1 LIENQIYH
9 APQKRNKIEK
19 QTIKQINMKIAL
31 IGAGG
36 KMGMR
41 LTRNLKNFSFEMS
54 YVEISQAGIA
64 KLAELGVE
72 VSPAEKVVPEAEVVI
87 LAVPDVALAKVSVQI
102 IPQMKPGA
110 VVMTLDPAVA
120 RAGRL
125 FLREDVS
132 YFIAHPSH
140 PSVFNWEPTPEAQ
153 ADFFGGTLAKQTI
166 VCALMQGPDSDYE
179 LGESVAKAMYAPV
192 SKAFKISMEQ
202 MALLE
207 PALVETLSSSCLD
220 LVREGMEEIIARGV
234 PREAAREFLMGHINI
249 QLAVLFKELPN
260 AVFSDAANKA
270 LTRGRSILFKDDWKQ
285 IFEPENV
292 LQQVIDIT

>member
-1 LIENQIYH
+1 
-9 APQKRNKIEK
+9 
-19 QTIKQINMKIAL
+19 MKNIAL

-41 LTRNLKNFSFEMS
+41 LTRNLMKSSFQMK
-54 YVEISQAGIA
+54 YVEISEPGIE
-64 KLAELGVE
+64 KLAELGIQ
-72 VSPAEKVVPEAEVVI
+72 VSETAQVVPNADVVI
-87 LAVPDVALAKVSVQI
+87 LAVPDVALAKVSATI
-102 IPQMKPGA
+102 IPKMKPGA
-110 VVMTLDPAVA
+110 TVMTLDPAVA

-125 FLREDVS
+125 FLRKDVS

-166 VCALMQGPDSDYE
+166 VCALMQGPDADYE
-179 LGESVAKAMYAPV
+179 LGEEVAKTMYAPV
-192 SKAFKISMEQ
+192 SKAYKITMEQ

-220 LVREGMEEIIARGV
+220 LVREGMEEIISRGV
-234 PREAAREFLMGHINI
+234 PAEAAREFLLGHINI

-270 LTRGRSILFKDDWKQ
+270 LQRGRSILFKEDWKQ

>member
-1 LIENQIYH
+1 MI
-9 APQKRNKIEK
+9 
-19 QTIKQINMKIAL
+19 TITL

-41 LTRNLKNFSFEMS
+41 LTRNLMNSSYQMS
-54 YVEISQAGIA
+54 YVEISEPGIE
-64 KLAELGVE
+64 KLTELGIR
-72 VSPAEKVVPEAEVVI
+72 VSDAAQVVPEADVVI
-87 LAVPDVALAKVSVQI
+87 LAVPDVALSKVSAAI
-102 IPQMKPGA
+102 IPQMKSGA
-110 VVMTLDPAVA
+110 TVMTLDPAVA

-166 VCALMQGPDSDYE
+166 VCALMQGPDADYE
-179 LGESVAKAMYAPV
+179 LGEEVAKTMYAPV
-192 SKAFKISMEQ
+192 SKAFKITMEQ

-207 PALVETLSSSCLD
+207 PALVETLSSSCLE
-220 LVREGMEEIIARGV
+220 LVREGMEEIIKRGV
-234 PREAAREFLMGHINI
+234 PAEAARAFLLGHINI

-270 LTRGRSILFKDDWKQ
+270 LQRGRSILFKEDWKQ

>member
-1 LIENQIYH
+1 ME
-9 APQKRNKIEK
+9 
-19 QTIKQINMKIAL
+19 KIAL

-41 LTRNLKNFSFEMS
+41 LTRNLKDSPFSMS
-54 YVEISQAGIA
+54 YIEISPAGQE
-64 KLAELGVE
+64 KLRELGVK
-72 VSPAEKVVPEAEVVI
+72 VSEAEQVVHEVDVVI
-87 LAVPDVALAKVSVQI
+87 LAVPDVALAKVSDNI
-102 IPQMKPGA
+102 IPQMKA
-110 VVMTLDPAVA
+110 HALLMTLDPAVA

-125 FLREDVS
+125 FLRDDVS

-166 VCALMQGPDSDYE
+166 VCSLMQGQDADYE
-179 LGESVAKAMYAPV
+179 LGESVAKTMYAPV
-192 SKAFKISMEQ
+192 SKAFRITMEQ

-220 LVREGMEEIIARGV
+220 LVREGMEEIIKRGV
-234 PREAAREFLMGHINI
+234 PAEAARAFLLGHINI

-270 LTRGRSILFKDDWKQ
+270 LQRGRSILFKDDWKQ

>member
-1 LIENQIYH
+1 ME
-9 APQKRNKIEK
+9 
-19 QTIKQINMKIAL
+19 MIAL

-41 LTRNLKNFSFEMS
+41 LTHNLKNSSFEMN
-54 YVEISQAGIA
+54 YVEISQAGQE
-64 KLAELGVE
+64 KLSELGVQ
-72 VSPAEKVVPEAEVVI
+72 VSADEQVVPEADVVI
-87 LAVPDVALAKVSVQI
+87 LAVPDVALAKVSANI
-102 IPQMKPGA
+102 IPQMKSGA
-110 VVMTLDPAVA
+110 LLMTLDPAVA

-125 FLREDVS
+125 FLREDIS

-153 ADFFGGTLAKQTI
+153 ADFFGGLLAKQTI
-166 VCALMQGPDSDYE
+166 VCALMQGPDSKYA
-179 LGESVAKAMYAPV
+179 LGESVAKTMYAPV
-192 SKAFKISMEQ
+192 SKAFKITMEQ

-220 LVREGMEEIIARGV
+220 LVREGMEEIIKRGV
-234 PREAAREFLMGHINI
+234 PADAARAFLLGHINI

-270 LTRGRSILFKDDWKQ
+270 LQRGRSILFKNDWKQ

>member
-1 LIENQIYH
+1 M
-9 APQKRNKIEK
+9 K
-19 QTIKQINMKIAL
+19 KIAL

-41 LTRNLKNFSFEMS
+41 LTRNLKNSAFEMS
-54 YVEISQAGIA
+54 YVEISESGIE
-64 KLAELGVE
+64 KLGELGVE
-72 VSPAEKVVPEAEVVI
+72 INKAENAVPEADVVI
-87 LAVPDVALAKVSVQI
+87 LAVPDVALAKVSGEI
-102 IPQMKPGA
+102 IPQMKSGSI
-110 VVMTLDPAVA
+110 VMTLDPAVA

-166 VCALMQGPDSDYE
+166 VCALMQGPETDYE
-179 LGESVAKAMYAPV
+179 TGELVAKTMYAPV
-192 SKAFKISMEQ
+192 KKAFKITMEQ

-270 LTRGRSILFKDDWKQ
+270 LARGRSILFKDDWKQ

-292 LQQVIDIT
+292 LQQVKAIT

>member
-1 LIENQIYH
+1 
-9 APQKRNKIEK
+9 
-19 QTIKQINMKIAL
+19 MKVAL

-41 LTRNLKNFSFEMS
+41 LTRNLKNSSFEMS
-54 YVEISQAGIA
+54 YVEISPGGIE
-64 KLAELGVE
+64 KLTELGVQINDGK
-72 VSPAEKVVPEAEVVI
+72 KVVPETDVLI
-87 LAVPDVALAKVSVQI
+87 LAVPDVALAKVSAEI
-102 IPQMKPGA
+102 IPQMKSGSLL
-110 VVMTLDPAVA
+110 MTLDPAIA

-125 FLREDVS
+125 HLRNDIS

-179 LGESVAKAMYAPV
+179 LGESVAKTMYAPV
-192 SKAFKISMEQ
+192 SKAFKITMEQ

-220 LVREGMEEIIARGV
+220 LVREGMEEIIRRGV
-234 PREAAREFLMGHINI
+234 PADAARAFLLGHINI

>member
-1 LIENQIYH
+1 
-9 APQKRNKIEK
+9 
-19 QTIKQINMKIAL
+19 MKSIAI

-41 LTRNLKNFSFEMS
+41 LTRNLKISAFDMK
-54 YVEISQAGIA
+54 YVEISQAGVE
-64 KLAELGVE
+64 KLAGLGLD
-72 VSPAEKVVPEAEVVI
+72 VSKGETVVPSADVVI
-87 LAVPDVALAKVSVQI
+87 LAVPDVALARVSAEI
-102 IPQMKPGA
+102 IPQMKSGA
-110 VVMTLDPAVA
+110 LVMTLDPAVA

-125 FLREDVS
+125 FMRGDIS

-140 PSVFNWEPTPEAQ
+140 PSVFNWEPSPEAQ
-153 ADFFGGTLAKQTI
+153 ADFFGGTMAKQTI

-179 LGESVAKAMYAPV
+179 TGEQVAKTMYAPV
-192 SKAFKISMEQ
+192 SKAFKITMEQ

-234 PREAAREFLMGHINI
+234 PREAAREFLLGHINI
-249 QLAVLFKELPN
+249 QLAVLFQELPN

-270 LTRGRSILFKDDWKQ
+270 LTRGRSILFKEDWKQ
-285 IFEPENV
+285 IFEPDNV
-292 LQQVIDIT
+292 LQ

>member
-1 LIENQIYH
+1 M
-9 APQKRNKIEK
+9 K
-19 QTIKQINMKIAL
+19 KIAL

-41 LTRNLKNFSFEMS
+41 LTRNLKDSPFSMS
-54 YVEISQAGIA
+54 YVEISQAGQERLDELRV
-64 KLAELGVE
+64 KVSEAEQ
-72 VSPAEKVVPEAEVVI
+72 VVPEADVVI
-87 LAVPDVALAKVSVQI
+87 LAVPDVALAKVSANI
-102 IPQMKPGA
+102 IPQMKTGA
-110 VVMTLDPAVA
+110 LLMTLDPAVA

-166 VCALMQGPDSDYE
+166 VCALMQGPDDAYE
-179 LGESVAKAMYAPV
+179 LGETVAKTMYAPV
-192 SKAFKISMEQ
+192 SKAFKITMEQ

-220 LVREGMEEIIARGV
+220 LVREGMEEIIGRGV

-270 LTRGRSILFKDDWKQ
+270 LERGRKILFKDDWKQ

>member
-1 LIENQIYH
+1 LKYKKQLIM
-9 APQKRNKIEK
+9 K
-19 QTIKQINMKIAL
+19 KIAI

-41 LTRNLKNFSFEMS
+41 LTRNLKNSDFEMS
-54 YVEISQAGIA
+54 YVEISQAGIE
-64 KLAELGVE
+64 KLAEIGVT
-72 VSPAEKVVPEAEVVI
+72 VNNTEKVVPIADAVI
-87 LAVPDVALAKVSVQI
+87 LAVPDVALAKISSEI
-102 IPQMKPGA
+102 IPKMKSGSLLL
-110 VVMTLDPAVA
+110 TLDPAVA

-125 FLREDVS
+125 FMRKDIS

-166 VCALMQGPDSDYE
+166 VCALMQGPEHEYE
-179 LGESVAKAMYAPV
+179 IGEKIAKTMYAPV
-192 SKAFKISMEQ
+192 KKAFKITMEQ

-234 PREAAREFLMGHINI
+234 PREAAREFLLGHINI

-270 LTRGRSILFKDDWKQ
+270 LARGRSILFKDDWKQ

>member
-1 LIENQIYH
+1 M
-9 APQKRNKIEK
+9 KRI
-19 QTIKQINMKIAL
+19 TL

-36 KMGMR
+36 KMGIR
-41 LTRNLKNFSFEMS
+41 LTRNLKNSSYSMS
-54 YVEISQAGIA
+54 YVETGQQGQE
-64 KLAELGVE
+64 KLAELGVQ
-72 VSPAEKVVPEAEVVI
+72 VSTAKETVYEADMVI
-87 LAVPDVALAKVSVQI
+87 LAVPDVALSNVSAEI
-102 IPQMKPGA
+102 IPQMRKGA

-125 FLREDVS
+125 FLREDIS

-153 ADFFGGTLAKQTI
+153 ADFFGGSLAKQTI

-179 LGESVAKAMYAPV
+179 SGEKVAKTMYAPV
-192 SKAFKISMEQ
+192 SKAFKVTMEQ

-207 PALVETLSSSCLD
+207 PALVESLSSSCLD
-220 LVREGMEEIIARGV
+220 LVREGMEEIIKRGV
-234 PREAAREFLMGHINI
+234 PREAAREFLLGHINI
-249 QLAVLFKELPN
+249 QLAVLFKELPG

-270 LTRGRSILFKDDWKQ
+270 LERGRNLLFKEDWKQ

>member
-1 LIENQIYH
+1 ME
-9 APQKRNKIEK
+9 
-19 QTIKQINMKIAL
+19 KIAL

-36 KMGMR
+36 KMGLR
-41 LTRNLKNFSFEMS
+41 LTRNLRNSPFIMS
-54 YVEISQAGIA
+54 YIEISETGKE
-64 KLAELGVE
+64 KLAELGVQVTE
-72 VSPAEKVVPEAEVVI
+72 AGNVVPEADVVI
-87 LAVPDVALAKVSVQI
+87 LAVPDVALAKVSASI
-102 IPQMKPGA
+102 IPQMKSGA
-110 VVMTLDPAVA
+110 LLMTLDPAVA

-140 PSVFNWEPTPEAQ
+140 PSVFNWEPTLEAQ

-166 VCALMQGPDSDYE
+166 VCALMQGPETAYQ
-179 LGESVAKAMYAPV
+179 LGETVAKTMYAPV
-192 SKAFKISMEQ
+192 SKAFKITMEQ

-249 QLAVLFKELPN
+249 QLAVLFQELPN

-270 LTRGRSILFKDDWKQ
+270 LQRGRSILFKEDWKQ
-285 IFEPENV
+285 IFEPDNV

>member
-1 LIENQIYH
+1 M
-9 APQKRNKIEK
+9 KRI
-19 QTIKQINMKIAL
+19 TL

-36 KMGMR
+36 KMGLR
-41 LTRNLKNFSFEMS
+41 LTRNLKNSDFEMS
-54 YVEISQAGIA
+54 YVEISQTGIE
-64 KLAELGVE
+64 KLTELGVS
-72 VSPAEKVVPEAEVVI
+72 VSKPEIVVPVADVVI
-87 LAVPDVALAKVSVQI
+87 LAVPDVALAKVSEI
-102 IPQMKPGA
+102 TIPEMKSGA
-110 VVMTLDPAVA
+110 VVITLDPAVA

-125 FLREDVS
+125 FLRSDVS

-166 VCALMQGPDSDYE
+166 VCALMQGPEPDYE
-179 LGESVAKAMYAPV
+179 TGQMVATTMYAPV
-192 SKAFKISMEQ
+192 KKAFRITMEQ

-220 LVREGMEEIIARGV
+220 LVREGMEEIISRGV

-270 LTRGRSILFKDDWKQ
+270 LARGRKILFKEDWKQ

>member
-1 LIENQIYH
+1 M
-9 APQKRNKIEK
+9 K
-19 QTIKQINMKIAL
+19 KIAL

-41 LTRNLKNFSFEMS
+41 LTRNLKDSLFSMS
-54 YVEISQAGIA
+54 YVEISQLGQE
-64 KLAELGVE
+64 KLGELGIQITT
-72 VSPAEKVVPEAEVVI
+72 AGQAVPDADVVI
-87 LAVPDVALAKVSVQI
+87 LAVPDVALAKVSANI
-102 IPQMKPGA
+102 IPQMKA
-110 VVMTLDPAVA
+110 HAILMTLDPAVA

-125 FLREDVS
+125 FLRDDIS
-132 YFIAHPSH
+132 YFITHPSH

-153 ADFFGGTLAKQTI
+153 ADFFGGSLAKQAI
-166 VCALMQGPDSDYE
+166 VCALMQGLDTDYE
-179 LGESVAKAMYAPV
+179 LGESIAKTMYAPV
-192 SKAFKISMEQ
+192 SKAFNITMEQ

-220 LVREGMEEIIARGV
+220 LVREGMEEIIKRGV
-234 PREAAREFLMGHINI
+234 PADAARAFLLGHINI

-270 LTRGRSILFKDDWKQ
+270 LERGRSILFKDDWKQ

>member
-1 LIENQIYH
+1 MNT
-9 APQKRNKIEK
+9 KI
-19 QTIKQINMKIAL
+19 TL
-31 IGAGG
+31 VGAGG

-41 LTRNLKNFSFEMS
+41 LSRNLKDSEYKMFYLE
-54 YVEISQAGIA
+54 VSQAGIDRL
-64 KLAELGVE
+64 KEIGLAVSDEKE
-72 VSPAEKVVPEAEVVI
+72 VVSQSDVVI
-87 LAVPDVALAKVSVQI
+87 LAVPDTALAKISSVI
-102 IPQMKPGA
+102 IPQMKPGSL
-110 VVMTLDPAVA
+110 VMTLDPAVA

-125 FLREDVS
+125 YLRKDVA
-132 YFIAHPSH
+132 YFIAHPAH

-153 ADFFGGTLAKQTI
+153 KDFFGGTLAKQAI
-166 VCALMQGPDSDYE
+166 VCALMQGEDKDYL
-179 LGESVAKAMYAPV
+179 LGENISKKMYSPV
-192 SKAFKISMEQ
+192 YQAFKITMEQ

-220 LVREGMEEIIARGV
+220 LVREGMEEIIKRGV
-234 PREAAREFLMGHINI
+234 PADAARAFLLGHINI

-270 LTRGRSILFKDDWKQ
+270 LERGRRILFKEDWKK

>member
-1 LIENQIYH
+1 
-9 APQKRNKIEK
+9 
-19 QTIKQINMKIAL
+19 MKIAI

-36 KMGMR
+36 KMGIR
-41 LTRNLKNFSFEMS
+41 LTRNLKNSSFEMS
-54 YVEISQAGIA
+54 YVEISEAGIA
-64 KLAELGVE
+64 KLAELNVV
-72 VSPAEKVVPEAEVVI
+72 VSPGEKVVPEVEVVI
-87 LAVPDVALAKVSVQI
+87 LAVPDVALAKVSATI
-102 IPQMKPGA
+102 IPQMKSGA

-125 FLREDVS
+125 FLRDDIS

-166 VCALMQGPDSDYE
+166 VCALMQGPEADYE
-179 LGESVAKAMYAPV
+179 LCELVAKTMYAPV
-192 SKAFKISMEQ
+192 SKAFKITMEQ

-220 LVREGMEEIIARGV
+220 LVREGMEEIISRGV

-270 LTRGRSILFKDDWKQ
+270 LIRGRSILFKDDWKQ

>member
-1 LIENQIYH
+1 M
-9 APQKRNKIEK
+9 K
-19 QTIKQINMKIAL
+19 KIAL

-41 LTRNLKNFSFEMS
+41 LTRNLKDSPFSMS
-54 YVEISQAGIA
+54 YIEISPAGQE
-64 KLAELGVE
+64 KLGELGVKASE
-72 VSPAEKVVPEAEVVI
+72 AERVVPEADVVI
-87 LAVPDVALAKVSVQI
+87 LAVPDVALAKVSADTI
-102 IPQMKPGA
+102 SQMKAGA
-110 VVMTLDPAVA
+110 LLMTLDPAVA

-125 FLREDVS
+125 FLRDDVS

-166 VCALMQGPDSDYE
+166 VCALMQGPDGDYD

-192 SKAFKISMEQ
+192 SKAFKITMEQ

-249 QLAVLFKELPN
+249 QLAVLFQELPN
-260 AVFSDAANKA
+260 AVFSDAASKA